1 MKKTLLISALALL
14 CSASINAK
22 ILRVNNNVGVSV
34 DYTDIK
40 DAYEA
45 ASDGDTLYI
54 EGSSISYQM
63 QIGRAHV

>member
-14 CSASINAK
+14 CSATINAK

-40 DAYEA
+40 DSYEA

-54 EGSSISYQM
+54 EFSSVCYQM
-63 QIGRAHV
+63 PKRSE